1 MAPLVALS
9 ALLLAT
15 VTAAKECSTFQIP
28 ISIESRQG
36 QFKQIPVENNLDANA
51 FSLHFTE
58 FGKNYT
64 AELLQGYQTLK
75 GNYEISAQYC
85 KGSAGVVQVLSHG
98 IGFDK
103 T

>member
-1 MAPLVALS
+1 MAPLVAIS
-9 ALLLAT
+9 TLLLASAA
-15 VTAAKECSTFQIP
+15 AAKQCTNFLIP
-28 ISIESRQG
+28 VDIESRQG
-36 QFKQIPVENNLDANA
+36 QFKKIPVENNLDVNA

-64 AELLQGYQTLK
+64 AELLEGYQTLK
-75 GNYEISAQYC
+75 GSYNISAQYC
-85 KGSAGVVQVLSHG
+85 KGSAGVIQLLSHG

>member
-9 ALLLAT
+9 ALLLASIA
-15 VTAAKECSTFQIP
+15 AAKECTTFQIP

-36 QFKQIPVENNLDANA
+36 QFKKIPIENNLDVNA
-51 FSLHFTE
+51 FSLRFTE

-64 AELLQGYQTLK
+64 AELLEGFQTLK
-75 GNYEISAQYC
+75 GNYDISAQYC
-85 KGSAGVVQVLSHG
+85 KGSAGVIQVLSHG